1 MTSRFNTLG
10 LAAVLGLGAA
20 TAMSAFAPASA
31 ENFTLRI
38 GSGHNPGP
46 VGYVKMMRDFFVP
59 QVTERV
65 AARTDHTIEF
75 VEGYSGTIVGVFETL
90 EGVQDG
96 VVDIGG
102 FCVCFEED
110 KTAAM
115 NVTYFLPFTTPD
127 PRVSVQVLNNLID
140 EFPQIVEDLESQFNQ
155 SLIAISGFDNYGLGT
170 NFEWDNTSDLVGK
183 KILAA
188 GPNLPWLPEGTI
200 GVNTTLPTAFEQL
213 DTGVGE
219 GIIIFPGT
227 YFGFKF
233 YEPAANYKVTNF
245 GAMSQIALT
254 MNLDTR
260 AALPAE
266 VVAIIDE
273 VAKEYEQVTA
283 QWNVDS
289 EASGLEALRGVIPVT
304 EMTRAAQIDWAN
316 ALEAWPAERAAFLN
330 DTVPGAVDYADVM
343 CRYIE
348 LFNDAGHEFPANYGG
363 PLGC

>member
-1 MTSRFNTLG
+1 MTRKLKAGG
-10 LAAVLGLGAA
+10 LATAIGFGVA
-20 TAMSAFAPASA
+20 TALSAIAPANA

-46 VGYVKMMRDFFVP
+46 VGYVKMMSEFFVP

-65 AARTDHTIEF
+65 AARTDHTVEF
-75 VEGYSGTIVGVFETL
+75 IEGYAGTIVGVFDTL

-96 VVDIGG
+96 VIDIGG

-127 PRVSVQVLNNLID
+127 PRVSVAVLGALID
-140 EFPQIVEDLESQFNQ
+140 EFPQITEDLGGQFNQ
-155 SLIAISGFDNYGLGT
+155 QLIGISGFDNYGLGT
-170 NFEWDNTSDLVGK
+170 AFEWDSTSDLAGR

-188 GPNLPWLPEGTI
+188 GPNLPWLPEGTV

-219 GIIIFPGT
+219 GIIIFPGI

-233 YEPAANYKVTNF
+233 YEPAPNFKITNF
-245 GAMSQIALT
+245 GAMAQVALT
-254 MNLDTR
+254 MNNDTR
-260 AALPAE
+260 SALPAE
-266 VVAIIDE
+266 IVSIIDE
-273 VAKEYEQVTA
+273 VGGEYNQVTA
-283 QWNVDS
+283 QWNVDA
-289 EASGLEALRGVIPVT
+289 EARGVELLRGVIPVT
-304 EMTRAAQIDWAN
+304 EMTRQAQIDWSES
-316 ALEAWPAERAAFLN
+316 LVGWPAERAAFLN
-330 DTVPGAVDYADVM
+330 DVAPGDVDYSQIM

-348 LFNDAGHEFPANYGG
+348 LFNEAGHEFPANYGG